1 MTVGKTEAGG
11 KEDDT
16 ANDDTDELCVVLVGC
31 VEKTAGGDT
40 QIFQI
45 DQLRGRFNYR
55 ACLQWNATIF
65 QTKPASCNS
74 R

>member
-1 MTVGKTEAGG
+1 MTVRKTEAGG

-40 QIFQI
+40 QIFQN
-45 DQLRGRFNYR
+45 DQLRGRFQ
-55 ACLQWNATIF
+55 LQGLLTMECNNIPN
-65 QTKPASCNS
+65 QTCKLQ
-74 R
+74 